1 MRTPRV
7 GVPRLL
13 RFTLAVLIGLLGS
26 ASSVDAQLALYQRWD
41 GPIGYVATGASF
53 RDRSNLQDPCSLA
66 NDASAALAGIPAG
79 STIVSA
85 FLYWI
90 GSGEDGDWRVR
101 LNGSNVDAPAG
112 ARWTGTY
119 QNGNQTLEWFGARVD
134 VTNRIS
140 GNGTITVENLSV
152 DDGDP
157 YCSSEAVIAGW
168 SLMVVYQNNTLPLRR
183 VNLWNGFDVLR
194 SGSRTVTIGDFMAAP
209 SPDGQLSISMWDGD
223 ATLTSGEILNFNGV
237 SLDNSGDVFR
247 SRTGNGFDLL
257 SYNVGSN
264 VTPGSRTSTI
274 DYATGLDLIISQF
287 LASSVSI
294 VTVDVTPKGVPALT
308 QRLPGTG
315 YSAPFVVENTSLASD
330 DFDLLISRTG
340 SPVGMQIDSITGAGL
355 PGNKITGDSARV
367 NFGALASR
375 TFTVWYTV
383 PAGAPVTN
391 RINFRARSV
400 TYPTRPE
407 ATSLGFLDI
416 ARLQP
421 IPDLS
426 VSKTA
431 SALQQ
436 FGSGTYT
443 ITAINSATAATLSAL
458 TVVDTLP
465 AGVTYVSAAGAGW
478 TFAEAAGVVTAT
490 YAGTLAASASAPF
503 TVSVAV
509 ANAAA
514 SITNRAH
521 ISGGGDVTPGNNSAS
536 VTTAVTQRPDLTVT
550 KTSQTFTVGQTNR
563 TYSIVVRNDGG
574 GASSGTITVTDT
586 LPVGLTYQ
594 SAAGTGWTVSWNGT
608 ARVLTATRTGAL
620 AASTNAPT
628 LTVTVTVEAAAF
640 PSVTNRAWVSGGNDA
655 VTTNNSGEVTTA
667 VTAPD
672 VSLTKTASALQ
683 QFATGTY
690 TITATNSATAATIGA
705 LTVVDTLPAG
715 MTYVS
720 AVGTGWTFAE
730 AAGVVTATYAGSLA
744 VSTSAPF
751 TITVAVANAAASI
764 TNRAHISG
772 GGDAT
777 PGNNSASVTTAVTQR
792 PDLTVTKTSQT
803 FTVGQ
808 TNRTYSIV
816 VRNDG
821 GGASSGTITVTD
833 TLPVGLTYQSA
844 SGTGWTVSWNGAARV
859 LTATRTGALAASTN
873 APTLT
878 VTVTVEA
885 AAFPSVTNRAWVAGG
900 NDAVTTNNSGEVT
913 TAVSAADVSLTKTAS
928 ALQQFATGTY
938 TITATNSATAAT
950 IGALTVVDT
959 LPAGMT
965 YVSAAGTG
973 WTFAEAA
980 GVVTA
985 TYAGSLAVSASAPF
999 TITVAVANAAASIT
1013 NRAHISGGG
1022 DVTPGN
1028 NSASVTT
1035 AVTQRPDLTVTKTSQ
1050 TFTVGQ
1056 TNRTYSIVVRNDG
1069 GGASS
1074 GTITVTD
1081 TLPVGLTYQSASGT
1095 GWTVSWNGTARV
1107 LTATRT
1113 GALAAS
1119 TNAPTLTVTVTIAAA
1134 AFPSVT
1140 NRAWVSGGNDAVT
1153 TNNSGEVTTAVSAAD
1168 VSLTKTAS
1176 ALQQFATGTYTI
1188 TATNS
1193 ATAATLGA
1201 LTVVDTLPAGMTY
1214 VSAAG
1219 TGWTFAEAAGVVTAT
1234 YAGSLAVSSSAP
1246 FTITVAVAN
1255 AAASIT
1261 NRAHISGGGDVTP
1274 GNNSASVTTA
1284 VTQRPDLTVTKTSQT
1299 FTVGQTNRTYSIVV
1313 RNDGGGASSGTITV
1327 TDTLPVGLTYQSA
1340 AGTGWTVSWNGT
1352 SRVLTATR
1360 TGALAASTNAPTLT
1374 VTVTVEAAAFPSVTN
1389 RAWVSGGNDA
1399 VTTNNSGEVTTAVT
1413 APDISLTKTASALQ
1427 QFATGTYTITAT
1439 NSATAATAGALTV
1452 VDTLP
1457 AGMTYVSAAGTGWT
1471 FAHAAG
1477 VVTATYAGTLAVS
1490 TSAPFTITVDV
1501 ANAAASITNRAHISG
1516 GGDATLGNNSASV
1529 TTAVTQRPDLTVT
1542 KTSQT
1547 FTVGQTNRTYS
1558 IVVRNDGGGASS
1570 GTITVTDTLP
1580 VGLAYQSA
1588 SGTGWTVNW
1597 NGTARVLTAT
1607 RTAALAASTNAPTLT
1622 VTVNVEAAAF
1632 PSVTNRAWVSGGND
1646 AVTTNNSGEVT
1657 TAVTGADLT
1666 VAKTSSS
1673 FFTFGAQGSYTLTVS
1688 NVGNAASLGTIT
1700 VRDTLPLGI
1709 GYVSHTG
1716 AGWTLVTGDTL
1727 VDGRVWGELTYASSI
1742 AVGASAP
1749 ALVVT
1754 VVANAAAVGT
1764 VTNRAHVT
1772 GGGDVD
1778 AGNNSATVTTEVRA
1792 PDLTVSKQAIGSF
1805 TVGQT
1810 PSYEITALNSGNSV
1824 TTAAIVVVDTLPT
1837 GLTVITAM
1845 GAGWTVTTVG
1855 QVVTATRT
1863 SAMTAGTSAS
1873 FTIQV
1878 LVTAGAGSSTTN
1890 RAWISGGGEVNTTNN
1905 GSGPVVSPVQGVPTM
1920 SISKSV
1926 LPSGAVVPGTDLTY
1940 EITIFNS
1947 GSAQADSVV
1956 VIENI
1961 PPETEFKL
1969 GSVLLA
1975 LPPATTTVTEYFD
1988 GTTWGYV
1995 PVSGGCGAA
2004 PGYDRCVVRMR
2015 WSLSAPVA
2023 VGGSG
2028 EIRLVTRVR

>member
-1 MRTPRV
+1 MRMR
-7 GVPRLL
+7 RDSLL
-13 RFTLAVLIGLLGS
+13 RAVGSLIGVLVSLTVS
-26 ASSVDAQLALYQRWD
+26 APSAEAQLALYQRWD
-41 GPIGYVATGASF
+41 GPIGYVTTGASL
-53 RDRSNLQDPCSLA
+53 RNATNLVDPCSVA
-66 NDASAALAGIPAG
+66 NSASASVSGIPAG
-79 STIVSA
+79 STVLSA

-90 GSGEDGDWRVR
+90 GSGDDADWNIRFDGTDFQ
-101 LNGSNVDAPAG
+101 APNN

-119 QNGNQTLEWFGARVD
+119 LNGNSLLTWFGGRVD
-134 VTNRIS
+134 VTSRVS
-140 GNGTITVENLSV
+140 GNGSFTFSRLDV
-152 DDGDP
+152 DEDDP
-157 YCSSEAVIAGW
+157 YCSSEAVVAGW

-194 SGSRTVTIGDFMAAP
+194 EGSRTVTIGDFMAAP
-209 SPDGQLSISMWDGD
+209 APDGQLSISMWEGD
-223 ATLTSGEILNFNGV
+223 NTLTSGEILNFNFS

-257 SYNVGSN
+257 SYNVSSN
-264 VTPGSRTSTI
+264 VTAGSRNATI
-274 DYATGLDLIISQF
+274 NYATGLDLIISQF

-315 YSAPFVVENTSLASD
+315 YSAQFVVENTSLASD
-330 DFDLLISRTG
+330 NFDLLISRTG
-340 SPVGMQIDSITGAGL
+340 SPVGIQIDSITGAGL

-367 NFGALASR
+367 NFGSLASR

-503 TVSVAV
+503 TISVAV

-608 ARVLTATRTGAL
+608 SRVLTATRTGAL
-620 AASTNAPT
+620 AANTNAPT

-690 TITATNSATAATIGA
+690 TITATNSATAATVGALTVVDTLPAGMTYVSAAGTGWTFAEAAGVVTATYAGTLAVSTSAPFTITVAVANAAASITNRAHISGGGDATPGNNSASVTTAVTQRPDLTVTKTSQTFTVGQTNRTYSIVVRNDGGGASSGTITVTDTLPVGLTYQSAAGTGWTVSWNGAARVLTATRTGALAASTNAPTLTVTVTVEAAAFPSVTNRAWVSGGNDAVTTNNSGEVTTAVTAPDISLTKTASALQQFATGTYTITATNSATAATIGA

-720 AVGTGWTFAE
+720 AAGTGWTFAE
-730 AAGVVTATYAGSLA
+730 AAGVVTATYAGTLA

-885 AAFPSVTNRAWVAGG
+885 AAFPSVTNRAWV
-900 NDAVTTNNSGEVT
+900 
-913 TAVSAADVSLTKTAS
+913 
-928 ALQQFATGTY
+928 
-938 TITATNSATAAT
+938 
-950 IGALTVVDT
+950 
-959 LPAGMT
+959 
-965 YVSAAGTG
+965 
-973 WTFAEAA
+973 
-980 GVVTA
+980 
-985 TYAGSLAVSASAPF
+985 
-999 TITVAVANAAASIT
+999 
-1013 NRAHISGGG
+1013 
-1022 DVTPGN
+1022 
-1028 NSASVTT
+1028 
-1035 AVTQRPDLTVTKTSQ
+1035 
-1050 TFTVGQ
+1050 
-1056 TNRTYSIVVRNDG
+1056 
-1069 GGASS
+1069 
-1074 GTITVTD
+1074 
-1081 TLPVGLTYQSASGT
+1081 
-1095 GWTVSWNGTARV
+1095 
-1107 LTATRT
+1107 
-1113 GALAAS
+1113 
-1119 TNAPTLTVTVTIAAA
+1119 
-1134 AFPSVT
+1134 
-1140 NRAWVSGGNDAVT
+1140 SGGNDAVT
-1153 TNNSGEVTTAVSAAD
+1153 TNNSS
-1168 VSLTKTAS
+1168 
-1176 ALQQFATGTYTI
+1176 
-1188 TATNS
+1188 
-1193 ATAATLGA
+1193 
-1201 LTVVDTLPAGMTY
+1201 
-1214 VSAAG
+1214 
-1219 TGWTFAEAAGVVTAT
+1219 
-1234 YAGSLAVSSSAP
+1234 
-1246 FTITVAVAN
+1246 
-1255 AAASIT
+1255 
-1261 NRAHISGGGDVTP
+1261 
-1274 GNNSASVTTA
+1274 
-1284 VTQRPDLTVTKTSQT
+1284 
-1299 FTVGQTNRTYSIVV
+1299 
-1313 RNDGGGASSGTITV
+1313 
-1327 TDTLPVGLTYQSA
+1327 
-1340 AGTGWTVSWNGT
+1340 
-1352 SRVLTATR
+1352 
-1360 TGALAASTNAPTLT
+1360 
-1374 VTVTVEAAAFPSVTN
+1374 
-1389 RAWVSGGNDA
+1389 
-1399 VTTNNSGEVTTAVT
+1399 
-1413 APDISLTKTASALQ
+1413 
-1427 QFATGTYTITAT
+1427 
-1439 NSATAATAGALTV
+1439 
-1452 VDTLP
+1452 
-1457 AGMTYVSAAGTGWT
+1457 
-1471 FAHAAG
+1471 
-1477 VVTATYAGTLAVS
+1477 
-1490 TSAPFTITVDV
+1490 
-1501 ANAAASITNRAHISG
+1501 
-1516 GGDATLGNNSASV
+1516 
-1529 TTAVTQRPDLTVT
+1529 
-1542 KTSQT
+1542 
-1547 FTVGQTNRTYS
+1547 
-1558 IVVRNDGGGASS
+1558 
-1570 GTITVTDTLP
+1570 
-1580 VGLAYQSA
+1580 
-1588 SGTGWTVNW
+1588 
-1597 NGTARVLTAT
+1597 
-1607 RTAALAASTNAPTLT
+1607 
-1622 VTVNVEAAAF
+1622 
-1632 PSVTNRAWVSGGND
+1632 
-1646 AVTTNNSGEVT
+1646 EVT

-1688 NVGNAASLGTIT
+1688 NVGNAASSGTIT
-1700 VRDTLPLGI
+1700 VRDTLPLGM
-1709 GYVSHTG
+1709 GYVSHAG
-1716 AGWTLVTGDTL
+1716 AGWTLVAGDTL

-1824 TTAAIVVVDTLPT
+1824 TTAATVVVDTLPT

-1845 GAGWTVTTVG
+1845 GAGWTVTTAG
-1855 QVVTATRT
+1855 QVVTATRA
-1863 SAMTAGTSAS
+1863 SALTPGTSAS

-1878 LVTAGAGSSTTN
+1878 LVTASAGSSTTN

-1920 SISKSV
+1920 SISKAV

-1947 GSAQADSVV
+1947 GTAQADSVV
-1956 VIENI
+1956 VIENL

-2028 EIRLVTRVR
+2028 EIRLVARVR